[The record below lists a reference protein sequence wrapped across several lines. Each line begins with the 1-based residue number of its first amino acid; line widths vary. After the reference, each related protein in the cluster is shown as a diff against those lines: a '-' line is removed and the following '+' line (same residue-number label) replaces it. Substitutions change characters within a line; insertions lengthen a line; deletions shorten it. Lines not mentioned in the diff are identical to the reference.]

1 MITVSM
7 LLMRNSNYKTIT
19 NSSSSFFK
27 NNIKN
32 NDLFDK
38 RIIPLRDRFL
48 LHYNGNDNNDLII
61 KKRLSTF
68 KLRNKN
74 SSKSYSK
81 LNINNYN
88 KMGKKLKKRLL
99 SSTKDINSKVLV
111 KNYKLTFNLLNS
123 ANNSKE
129 INDQY
134 KSVLRNYSAMKFS
147 NTSRKRIETN
157 FEQINNIIKVLP
169 ENKKRKINYIKDSID
184 FSNVTTNI
192 FYKNKIN
199 FNKNNHAQRN
209 RNTEEPIT
217 LKPFKFKNNSCN
229 MAIDKNNSL
238 CNKKSPNKEKNIRNI
253 KKKFLEKSYSK
264 EKKGILS
271 TQDLSKVDKN
281 QQKVPL
287 KIFESVK
294 IFSGITDAI
303 LVKSKKRQSQ
313 RKKNLDII
321 NFL

>member
-1 MITVSM
+1 
-7 LLMRNSNYKTIT
+7 
-19 NSSSSFFK
+19 
-27 NNIKN
+27 
-32 NDLFDK
+32 
-38 RIIPLRDRFL
+38 
-48 LHYNGNDNNDLII
+48 
-61 KKRLSTF
+61 
-68 KLRNKN
+68 
-74 SSKSYSK
+74 
-81 LNINNYN
+81 
-88 KMGKKLKKRLL
+88 
-99 SSTKDINSKVLV
+99 
-111 KNYKLTFNLLNS
+111 
-123 ANNSKE
+123 
-129 INDQY
+129 
-134 KSVLRNYSAMKFS
+134 MKFS

-157 FEQINNIIKVLP
+157 FEQINNLIKVLP